1 MVAEEVAAVV
11 QMKTSQTTLIIK
23 HFPTITDHNVY
34 VYVYLCCGSICVYLY
49 DVYLCV
55 LCIYV
60 CVYMCVHLC
69 VVYLC
74 GVYLC
79 VVYLC
84 VEYLCVCV
92 HLCVEFHQVT
102 KASVSLT
109 PPAPRCDDSITTQT

>member
-1 MVAEEVAAVV
+1 MGIVIGWNKIKTQNEPGEQVVVAEEVAAVV

-60 CVYMCVHLC
+60 LSIYACVYIYVWS
-69 VVYLC
+69 
-74 GVYLC
+74 
-79 VVYLC
+79 
-84 VEYLCVCV
+84 
-92 HLCVEFHQVT
+92 FT
-102 KASVSLT
+102 K
-109 PPAPRCDDSITTQT
+109 